1 MKLFILNDKYDLEID
16 PIAYTLTPFKNIW
29 DRDKSI
35 NKKQAQSELAYIY
48 YIADF
53 KSDFFEIS
61 DIDERSAQIIAN
73 LGFKVNSEDKVITD
87 AVQFYS
93 DKTKSKLMYLL
104 EDAYGAIDKLRDYF
118 KEVDLTMTD
127 GNGKIM
133 HDSTKLLNNIGNL
146 NKVVEGIKALEYQV
160 KKEQQIDQR
169 MRGGREKGAFED
181 DR

>member
-1 MKLFILNDKYDLEID
+1 MKLFVLNEKYELEID

-35 NKKQAQSELAYIY
+35 NKRQAQAELAYIY
-48 YIADF
+48 YMADF

-61 DIDERSAQIIAN
+61 DIDERSSQIIAN
-73 LGFKVNSEDKVITD
+73 LGFKVNGEDKVITE
-87 AVQFYS
+87 AVKFYS

-118 KEVDLTMTD
+118 KEVDLTMVD

-181 DR
+181 ER